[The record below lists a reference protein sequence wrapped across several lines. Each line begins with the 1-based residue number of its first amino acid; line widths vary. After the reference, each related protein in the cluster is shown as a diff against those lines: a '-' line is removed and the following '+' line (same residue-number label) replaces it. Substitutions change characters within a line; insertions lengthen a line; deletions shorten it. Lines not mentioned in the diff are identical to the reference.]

1 MSFQDLGLIEPLVR
15 AVAEQGYTVP
25 TPIQQQAIPVVLAGH
40 DLLAAAQ
47 TGTGKTAGFT
57 LPMLQRLSGGESA
70 RNAKGKVIPRAL
82 ILTPTRELAAQVH
95 ENLAAYGRH
104 LKLHSMAMYGGVG
117 MQPQINA
124 LARGMDIVVATP
136 GRLLDHQSQRNID
149 LSAVQMLVLDEADR
163 MLDMGFVHDMRRIV
177 ALLPKQRQNLLFSAT
192 FSEEIKRLA
201 GDFLVNP
208 QQVAVA
214 RQNATADLVEQIVF
228 PVDRERKRDMLVHL
242 IRERNWPQTLVF
254 TRTKH
259 GANRLAEQLDKDG
272 IVATGFHGNK
282 TQSARLRAL
291 ADFKSGKLQ
300 VLVAT
305 DIAARGI
312 DIDQLPVVV
321 NYELPNIPEDYVHR
335 IGRTGRAGSNGQ
347 AISLVCVDELGF
359 LRDIEKLVRNPIT
372 QEVIPGFE
380 PDPNAKA
387 QPIVMG
393 RTVLHGGERR
403 GGGGGGGGGQGQR
416 RNGSGAGNGGHRGA
430 GRNAPGQGRAPAPS
444 SAKPQGQRGSGR
456 PAKPAAGAASNLPP
470 ERRADAW
477 QGTSWV
483 ELDLPPHM
491 RGGQGRGRRP
501 AAGGSGQPAS
511 ANGNGFGQRRS
522 GGGQRSR

>member
-1 MSFQDLGLIEPLVR
+1 
-15 AVAEQGYTVP
+15 
-25 TPIQQQAIPVVLAGH
+25 
-40 DLLAAAQ
+40 
-47 TGTGKTAGFT
+47 
-57 LPMLQRLSGGESA
+57 
-70 RNAKGKVIPRAL
+70 
-82 ILTPTRELAAQVH
+82 
-95 ENLAAYGRH
+95 
-104 LKLHSMAMYGGVG
+104 

-403 GGGGGGGGGQGQR
+403 GGGGGGGGQGQR
-416 RNGSGAGNGGHRGA
+416 RQQGSGGSGASQGGKRGE
-430 GRNAPGQGRAPAPS
+430 GRQGSGQGRPQAPA
-444 SAKPQGQRGSGR
+444 SAKPQGQRQSGAA
-456 PAKPAAGAASNLPP
+456 AKPGTGNLPP
-470 ERRADAW
+470 ERRADSW
-477 QGTSWV
+477 QSTPWV

-491 RGGQGRGRRP
+491 RNGQGRGRRP
-501 AAGGSGQPAS
+501 AGAGGSAGRPSS
-511 ANGNGFGQRRS
+511 ANGNSFGGGQRRS

>member
-1 MSFQDLGLIEPLVR
+1 
-15 AVAEQGYTVP
+15 P
-25 TPIQQQAIPVVLAGH
+25 TPIQLQAIPVVLAGH

-57 LPMLQRLSGGESA
+57 LPMLQRLSGGEPA
-70 RNAKGKVIPRAL
+70 RNAKGKAIPRAL

-359 LRDIEKLVRNPIT
+359 LRDIEKLVRNPIA

-403 GGGGGGGGGQGQR
+403 GGGAGGGQGQR
-416 RNGSGAGNGGHRGA
+416 RNGAGAGNGGNRGA

-444 SAKPQGQRGSGR
+444 SAKPQGQRASGR

-522 GGGQRSR
+522 GGGQRGR

>member
-15 AVAEQGYTVP
+15 AIAEQGYTEP

-57 LPMLQRLSGGESA
+57 LPLLQRLSGGQPA

-104 LKLHSMAMYGGVG
+104 LELHSMVMYGGVG

-136 GRLLDHQSQRNID
+136 GRLLDHHGQRNID

-177 ALLPKQRQNLLFSAT
+177 ALLPRQRQNLLFSAT
-192 FSEEIKRLA
+192 FSDDIKRLA

-208 QQVAVA
+208 QQVSVA

-259 GANRLAEQLDKDG
+259 GANRLAEQLDKEG
-272 IVATGFHGNK
+272 IKATGFHGNK

-335 IGRTGRAGSNGQ
+335 IGRTGRAGSTGQ

-359 LRDIEKLVRNPIT
+359 LRDIEKLVRNPIA
-372 QEVIPGFE
+372 QQVIPGFE

-403 GGGGGGGGGQGQR
+403 SHSAAQGQR
-416 RNGSGAGNGGHRGA
+416 RASADSAGNRRTARNGA
-430 GRNAPGQGRAPAPS
+430 SGRPPAAPS
-444 SAKPQGQRGSGR
+444 THASAKPPAQRTPGR
-456 PAKPAAGAASNLPP
+456 SAKPATNTAKLPP

-477 QGTSWV
+477 QGTAWV

-491 RGGQGRGRRP
+491 RGGQ
-501 AAGGSGQPAS
+501 
-511 ANGNGFGQRRS
+511 
-522 GGGQRSR
+522 

>member
-1 MSFQDLGLIEPLVR
+1 
-15 AVAEQGYTVP
+15 
-25 TPIQQQAIPVVLAGH
+25 
-40 DLLAAAQ
+40 
-47 TGTGKTAGFT
+47 
-57 LPMLQRLSGGESA
+57 
-70 RNAKGKVIPRAL
+70 
-82 ILTPTRELAAQVH
+82 
-95 ENLAAYGRH
+95 
-104 LKLHSMAMYGGVG
+104 
-117 MQPQINA
+117 
-124 LARGMDIVVATP
+124 
-136 GRLLDHQSQRNID
+136 
-149 LSAVQMLVLDEADR
+149 
-163 MLDMGFVHDMRRIV
+163 
-177 ALLPKQRQNLLFSAT
+177 
-192 FSEEIKRLA
+192 
-201 GDFLVNP
+201 
-208 QQVAVA
+208 
-214 RQNATADLVEQIVF
+214 
-228 PVDRERKRDMLVHL
+228 
-242 IRERNWPQTLVF
+242 VF

-403 GGGGGGGGGQGQR
+403 GGNGGGGAGGGQGQR
-416 RNGSGAGNGGHRGA
+416 RNGASAGNRSA
-430 GRNAPGQGRAPAPS
+430 SRNGPGQGQGRAQTPA
-444 SAKPQGQRGSGR
+444 SAKPQGQRQSGNGN
-456 PAKPAAGAASNLPP
+456 KPAGASTAAGGLPP
-470 ERRADAW
+470 ERRADSW
-477 QGTSWV
+477 QSTPWV

-491 RGGQGRGRRP
+491 RNGQGRGRRP
-501 AAGGSGQPAS
+501 
-511 ANGNGFGQRRS
+511 S
-522 GGGQRSR
+522 GGGQAAGFGGQRRQGGGQRTR

>member
-1 MSFQDLGLIEPLVR
+1 MSFQDLGLIEPIVR
-15 AVAEQGYTVP
+15 AVAEQGYTEP
-25 TPIQQQAIPVVLAGH
+25 TPIQRQAIPVVLAGH

-57 LPMLQRLSGGESA
+57 LPLLQRLGGGESA
-70 RNAKGKVIPRAL
+70 RNAKGKAIPRAL

-104 LKLHSMAMYGGVG
+104 LKLQSMTMYGGVG

-136 GRLLDHQSQRNID
+136 GRLLDHHSQRNID

-192 FSEEIKRLA
+192 FSDDIKRLA

-208 QQVAVA
+208 QQVSVA

-228 PVDRERKRDMLVHL
+228 PVDRDRKRDMLVHL
-242 IRERNWPQTLVF
+242 IRERNWEQTLVF

-272 IVATGFHGNK
+272 LKATGFHGNK

-335 IGRTGRAGSNGQ
+335 IGRTGRAGSTGQ
-347 AISLVCVDELGF
+347 AVSLVCVDELGF
-359 LRDIEKLVRNPIT
+359 LRDIEKLVRNPIA
-372 QEVIPGFE
+372 QQVIPGFE

-403 GGGGGGGGGQGQR
+403 GGASGQGQR
-416 RNGSGAGNGGHRGA
+416 RQGSGAPGAAQGTRRGDN
-430 GRNAPGQGRAPAPS
+430 RPGQGRPQAPV
-444 SAKPQGQRGSGR
+444 SAKPQGQRQSGVGS
-456 PAKPAAGAASNLPP
+456 KAASSSLPP
-470 ERRADAW
+470 ERRADSW
-477 QGTSWV
+477 QSTPWV

-491 RGGQGRGRRP
+491 RNGQGRGRRP
-501 AAGGSGQPAS
+501 SGSGGQNA
-511 ANGNGFGQRRS
+511 GFGGQRRQ